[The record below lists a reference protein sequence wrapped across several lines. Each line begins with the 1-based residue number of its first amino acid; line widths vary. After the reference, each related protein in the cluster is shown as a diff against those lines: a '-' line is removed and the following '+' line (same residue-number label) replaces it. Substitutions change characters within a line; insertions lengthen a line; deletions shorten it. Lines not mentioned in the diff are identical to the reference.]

1 MPPRAAA
8 SQLTDLDAALADDAA
23 SFYADPLGWT
33 LYAYDWGQ
41 GDLEGFEGPDAWQR
55 DFLTWIGECVA
66 SRGFDGSKAVDP
78 IRRAVSSGHGVG
90 KSALTAWIV
99 GWIMSTRPHCK
110 GVVTA
115 NTAPQLESK
124 TWAEIAKWNKRS
136 IFGRWFDVS
145 TGRGSMRMTAKAS
158 PESWRV
164 DAQTCREENSEA
176 FAGLHAATSTPFYIF
191 DEASAVPAPIW
202 EVAEG
207 GMTDG
212 EPMIFVFGNP
222 TRNSGKFH
230 ECFTR
235 QRHRWSPL
243 RVDSRLSAITNKAQI
258 AEWLADYG
266 EDSDFFRVRVRGEFP
281 RAGSM
286 QYLSSEDIA
295 LARRRSV
302 VISPATPKVI
312 GVDVARFGDD
322 QSVIARRHGRKAEKL
337 DKYRGLDTME
347 LASIV
352 AHVIITERPDAVF
365 VDGVGIGAGVVDRLR
380 QLGHTVF
387 DVQAGASPSKPYADR
402 CTNRRAEMW
411 LKMREWLPTADIPD
425 TEHDLADELA
435 SVEYAFDARGRV
447 QLEKKES
454 MKRRGLPSPDCAD
467 ALALTFAEDLPAS
480 FDDGAFTASLLP
492 DWYEDI

>member
-1 MPPRAAA
+1 MPTRAAA
-8 SQLTDLDAALADDAA
+8 SKLTDLDAALADDAA

-124 TWAEIAKWNKRS
+124 TWAEIA
-136 IFGRWFDVS
+136 
-145 TGRGSMRMTAKAS
+145 
-158 PESWRV
+158 
-164 DAQTCREENSEA
+164 EA

-302 VISPATPKVI
+302 VISPATPKVV

-322 QSVIARRHGRKAEKL
+322 QSVIARRHGRKAERL